1 MLQSSA
7 VHSSDQLP
15 PSLDALTLH
24 WLHSVWMIDYWRQA
38 NLNHITLLPMEW
50 FGWVT
55 ENGMVKVEW
64 DAQENLE
71 SQHSSLHMDVAA
83 KQVALQP
90 DANV

>member
-1 MLQSSA
+1 M
-7 VHSSDQLP
+7 
-15 PSLDALTLH
+15 
-24 WLHSVWMIDYWRQA
+24 WMIDYWRQA

-71 SQHSSLHMDVAA
+71 SQYSSSHMDVAA